1 MKIIT
6 SYNVRL
12 KTEYIS
18 AMKQTVMLY
27 TDAVCFY
34 MDVILEEWNTFA
46 GLSTNEAV
54 LCAERLSHATT
65 AHPAPKYDFDGRFPK
80 FPCYLRRAAI
90 SSAFGKCCAYI
101 SSLANWE
108 KLDPAVRKKAPGRP
122 RITMEMP
129 AFYKGMTGSMWT
141 SACVSV
147 MWIIYYDTVDPGRNP
162 HRCCGIATRY
172 GNCAFLM
179 KRTGCSI

>member
-27 TDAVCFY
+27 TDAVRFY

-90 SSAFGKCCAYI
+90 SSAFGKFCAYI

-122 RITMEMP
+122 HITMEMP
-129 AFYKGMTGSMWT
+129 AFYKGNMF
-141 SACVSV
+141 V
-147 MWIIYYDTVDPGRNP
+147 
-162 HRCCGIATRY
+162 
-172 GNCAFLM
+172 
-179 KRTGCSI
+179 RTGDYTARLKLFYRNDWQPA